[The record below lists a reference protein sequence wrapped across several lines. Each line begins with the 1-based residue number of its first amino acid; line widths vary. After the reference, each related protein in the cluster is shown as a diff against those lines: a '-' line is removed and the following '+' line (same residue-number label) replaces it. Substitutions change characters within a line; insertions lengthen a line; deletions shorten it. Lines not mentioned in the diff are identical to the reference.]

1 MNQETRSSKNAYD
14 TGGNIRE
21 IFIINLLGI
30 NNNNN
35 DNYFSSF
42 A

>member
-21 IFIINLLGI
+21 IFITNLLGI
-30 NNNNN
+30 NNNN